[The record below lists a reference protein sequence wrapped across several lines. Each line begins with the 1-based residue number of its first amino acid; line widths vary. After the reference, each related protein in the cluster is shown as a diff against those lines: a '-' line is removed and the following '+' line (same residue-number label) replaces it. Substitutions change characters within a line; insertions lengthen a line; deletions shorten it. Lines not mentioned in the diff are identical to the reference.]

1 MTRMIRTH
9 LRQVVVAAALM
20 GLAAAP
26 TALAD
31 LAVQH
36 DSAGVTE
43 TAGNGNGVPEP
54 GDTLAVTETVM
65 SVDPD
70 QTFTGVSGTL
80 ATSLGDATVGSASS
94 AYPDLVFAAPAA
106 NASPYSV
113 ALSSSMECGVS
124 VPLTLALTT
133 SGGPTDVPF
142 ELPTGSRGAFSSYD
156 SADVPRSIPDGDSLG
171 YSSDLTIAGSGGRVK
186 GLRVRIGHITHTYD
200 GDLTITLISPDGRSV
215 KLVGGKGG
223 NGDDFANTVFD
234 DSSTTRITSTTAAP
248 FTGTFAPA
256 QPLSAFDGAPLA
268 GSWTLKVVDDAS
280 GDIGTLDAWGLDVA
294 PAVCASQDP
303 APPPP
308 PPPPHDC
315 GAHNGGGS
323 AIGLTKKPVKDKP
336 CPRA

>member
-1 MTRMIRTH
+1 MTRTIRTH
-9 LRQVVVAAALM
+9 ARQVVVAAALM
-20 GLAAAP
+20 GLVAAP

-36 DSAGVTE
+36 DSTAVTE

-54 GDTLAVTETVM
+54 GDTLAVTENVM
-65 SVDPD
+65 SVDPY
-70 QTFTGVSGTL
+70 QAFTGVSGTL
-80 ATSLGDATVGSASS
+80 ASSLSGVSIASAAS
-94 AYPDLVFAAPAA
+94 AYADLVFATPTG
-106 NASPYSV
+106 NATPFSV
-113 ALSSSMECGVS
+113 SLGSAMECGVS
-124 VPLTLALTT
+124 VPLTVSLST
-133 SGGPTDVPF
+133 SAGPTDVPF
-142 ELPTGSRGAFSSYD
+142 ELPTGSRGAFASYESS
-156 SADVPRSIPDGDSLG
+156 DVPRAIPDGDALG
-171 YSSDLTIAGSGGRVK
+171 LSSDLTIAGSGGRVK

-215 KLVGGKGG
+215 KLVGGKGAD
-223 NGDDFANTVFD
+223 GDDFADTVFD

-268 GSWTLKVVDDAS
+268 GSWTLKVVDSAS

-303 APPPP
+303 LPPPP

-315 GAHNGGGS
+315 GAHNGGG
-323 AIGLTKKPVKDKP
+323 AAAGLTRKPVKDKP
-336 CPRA
+336 CPKA